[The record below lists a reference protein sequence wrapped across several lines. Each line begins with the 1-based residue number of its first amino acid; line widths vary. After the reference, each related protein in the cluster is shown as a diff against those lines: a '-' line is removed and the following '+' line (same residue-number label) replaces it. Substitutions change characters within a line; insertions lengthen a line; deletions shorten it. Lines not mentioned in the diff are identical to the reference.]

1 MEENKEQ
8 NQEQDQNQDPVHGK
22 EREYEKFASKKKK
35 RNKVLVRTNRK
46 IGILLDTIKGFLIV
60 VILIVLIAFF
70 ASSIVHNILRVVEA
84 SNEYSG
90 KYKKLYT
97 AGDGMINLYTE
108 GTGDRTLIILPEF
121 GTVSPVIKYKALADS
136 LSNAFK
142 VVVVEP
148 LGYGY
153 SLSTKDERTSK
164 NIVAEL
170 REALVNAKLTGPYT
184 VLAFSTSSIYADYY
198 SKEFP
203 DEVNGIIT
211 INAVYPESLQNEKF
225 KDKYLPNVVANV
237 KFYSVLS
244 FSGVFRWQSYISPD
258 KYDIDKMQSN
268 DSYGKDE
275 IEIYRNRLANKFFT
289 KEMRKEIS
297 KLQDNMKELSDFKFN
312 ENLTTLQIITT
323 TYRDEYLGRQENI
336 SKYALDLITNK
347 EIQKINTIDGDI
359 EDYLFTTDGIKT
371 LKNLINMYF

>member
-1 MEENKEQ
+1 MKDDNNK
-8 NQEQDQNQDPVHGK
+8 QD
-22 EREYEKFASKKKK
+22 ELEYEKVTAKK
-35 RNKVLVRTNRK
+35 RKKNKILVRTNRK
-46 IGILLDTIKGFLIV
+46 VGILLDTIKGFLIV
-60 VILIVLIAFF
+60 IILITLIAFF
-70 ASSIVHNILRVVEA
+70 ASAIIHNILRVVEA

-97 AGDGMINLYTE
+97 AGDGMINLYTK
-108 GTGDRTLIILPEF
+108 GTGDRTLLILPEF

-153 SLSTKDERTSK
+153 SLSTKDPRTSK
-164 NIVAEL
+164 NIVGEL
-170 REALVNAKLTGPYT
+170 REALGNAKMEGPYT
-184 VLAFSTSSIYADYY
+184 ILAFSSSSIYADYY

-211 INAVYPESLQNEKF
+211 VNAVYPEALKNEKF
-225 KDKYLPNVVANV
+225 RDSYLPNVVANV
-237 KFYSVLS
+237 KFYSIIS
-244 FSGVFRWQSYISPD
+244 FSGIFRWQSFISPG
-258 KYDIDKMQSN
+258 KFDIDKMQAN
-268 DSYGKDE
+268 DAYGKEE
-275 IEIYRNRLANKFFT
+275 IKLYRNRLANKFFT
-289 KEMRKEIS
+289 KEMRREIS

-323 TYRDEYLGRQENI
+323 SYRDECLGRQENI
-336 SKYALDLITNK
+336 SKYATDLITNK
-347 EIQKINTIDGDI
+347 EIQKINTIDGTL
-359 EDYLFTTDGIKT
+359 EDYLFTADGIKT